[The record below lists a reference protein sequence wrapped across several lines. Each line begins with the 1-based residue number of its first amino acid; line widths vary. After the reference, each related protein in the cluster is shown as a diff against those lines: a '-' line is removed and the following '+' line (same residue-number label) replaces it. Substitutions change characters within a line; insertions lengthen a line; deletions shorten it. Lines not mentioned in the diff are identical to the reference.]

1 MPSVQSPSVPNAS
14 VARHRVLR
22 LLHILVVLAS
32 VVLLYGVT
40 YDTLHTESFAVH
52 ERYLR
57 MQFWI
62 CVFFILETVVEWL
75 LRPNRVR
82 HFFTMLALV
91 AVCVPY
97 INIVNYMEWHVSLEV
112 YYILRVIPIVRA
124 AVVLVVMWGIMEK
137 NWVTGM
143 FGSYL
148 IILTITLYVLSLL
161 FYVEEHAVNAQ
172 VYNYWQ
178 SLWYSFM
185 QMNTCGSN
193 ISPVTP
199 AGKIIGVVLSVE
211 GLILFPVFTVFFTQA
226 FGVTRQDSAT
236 ASSN

>member
-1 MPSVQSPSVPNAS
+1 M
-14 VARHRVLR
+14 
-22 LLHILVVLAS
+22 
-32 VVLLYGVT
+32 
-40 YDTLHTESFAVH
+40 
-52 ERYLR
+52 
-57 MQFWI
+57 
-62 CVFFILETVVEWL
+62 
-75 LRPNRVR
+75 
-82 HFFTMLALV
+82 
-91 AVCVPY
+91 PY